1 MIKAQKLIPLI
12 FLVAVLISFTGWGMG
27 GIMYATA
34 IALLAVFLGPKAG
47 RKLKQGWNHLLSGS
61 PSRADYALAPSGY
74 RRARQAET
82 EEEAVRESVVVPTP
96 NRPLVVESTVER
108 AIARSTPTAVVPVKS
123 ARLLQLA
130 EGCTPPIEMVIGRA
144 VLFLGIR
151 GSGKTNA
158 LARFLEQMC
167 KAYPIPALICDYEE
181 GFLSFSSVLSRCV
194 IAGSPEW
201 NGQGRYKQYWK
212 VTPKNAREFGYM
224 VLEYGV
230 QAVLQIG
237 SYETL
242 EEAAT
247 IMTLAIRGM
256 FQWAEEQD
264 PDPSGEHP
272 RVPCLICLD
281 EAQHFLPQ
289 NSSVS
294 NIAEQQAR
302 ELLKAFM
309 DVNARGRKRGLTPVI
324 ATQRPAQIRKEV
336 ITGSEIYFLMK
347 QTSPRDLDAY
357 EELIGRA
364 NLDRRAVASFQKG
377 ESLVFESG
385 ESWAIRFYERESE
398 HSGHTPS
405 LTQALKRYSGTA
417 FSATPLPFP
426 DDTGIGDE
434 DEEEGEMEELQP
446 KPVTGQEKQ
455 KPGLLQRGVNAYL
468 EGSTT
473 VSLLQAMLG
482 ISNWEA
488 RQLMPQVKLAVQKQ
502 GQESVRACVRAESVS
517 VEEGEDMSTHART
530 QEREEEK
537 ETW

>member
-1 MIKAQKLIPLI
+1 MISAKKLIPFIL
-12 FLVAVLISFTGWGMG
+12 LVAVLISVTHWGMD
-27 GIMYATA
+27 GIIYATV
-34 IALLAVFLGPKAG
+34 IALLSVFLGPKAG
-47 RKLKQGWNHLLSGS
+47 RKIKQGWNRLLSGQ
-61 PSRADYALAPSGY
+61 PSRVDYALAPSGY

-96 NRPLVVESTVER
+96 NRPLVVDANPVER
-108 AIARSTPTAVVPVKS
+108 SVTRSTPTAIVPTKS

-130 EGCTPPIEMVIGRA
+130 QGCTPPIEMVIGRA

-201 NGQGRYKQYWK
+201 NGQGRHKQYWK
-212 VTPKNAREFGYM
+212 VTPKNAKEFGYII
-224 VLEYGV
+224 LEYGV
-230 QAVLQIG
+230 QAVLHIG

-281 EAQHFLPQ
+281 EAQYFLPQ

-294 NIAEQQAR
+294 NIAEQQAND
-302 ELLKAFM
+302 LLRAFM

-336 ITGSEIYFLMK
+336 IAGSEIYFLMK
-347 QTSPRDLDAY
+347 QMHPRDLEAY
-357 EELIGRA
+357 EDLIGKA
-364 NLDRRAVASFQKG
+364 NLDRRAVTSFQKG

-385 ESWAIRFYERESE
+385 ESYPIRFYERESE

-405 LTQALKRYSGTA
+405 LTQALRRYSSGPA
-417 FSATPLPFP
+417 FSSATLTIPDGVEVEQEHPKVDPLLER
-426 DDTGIGDE
+426 GI
-434 DEEEGEMEELQP
+434 
-446 KPVTGQEKQ
+446 
-455 KPGLLQRGVNAYL
+455 NAYR
-468 EGSTT
+468 EGATSAPKLMAAMGIKMWDARN
-473 VSLLQAMLG
+473 LLPRV
-482 ISNWEA
+482 EA
-488 RQLMPQVKLAVQKQ
+488 EIKRRE
-502 GQESVRACVRAESVS
+502 QE
-517 VEEGEDMSTHART
+517 
-530 QEREEEK
+530 
-537 ETW
+537 